1 MVSKPDSVSVC
12 SFCGRKASEAARLI
26 AGPEGVFICDEC
38 VRLCQEILNE
48 ENLKAA
54 PTAPP
59 LFDHIMSPKEIVARL
74 DEYVIGQD
82 RAKKVLSVA
91 VYNHYKRI
99 ANGGD
104 TNPTPPILTA
114 GPSS

>member
-48 ENLKAA
+48 ERREKMLVDERKK
-54 PTAPP
+54 
-59 LFDHIMSPKEIVARL
+59 KEMQFVDNSL
-74 DEYVIGQD
+74 E
-82 RAKKVLSVA
+82 
-91 VYNHYKRI
+91 
-99 ANGGD
+99 
-104 TNPTPPILTA
+104 ILIN
-114 GPSS
+114 